1 MSPKEFAALCKC
13 HQEQVEHWDWHMAA
27 LKAVIANCAGVKIT
41 AEDFM
46 GRKSSPDDELLEIQ
60 LTALF
65 GCGPKVKQHG

>member
-1 MSPKEFAALCKC
+1 M
-13 HQEQVEHWDWHMAA
+13 DWHMAA

-46 GRKSSPDDELLEIQ
+46 GKKSSPDDELLEIQ

-65 GCGPKVKQHG
+65 GCGPKVKQNG